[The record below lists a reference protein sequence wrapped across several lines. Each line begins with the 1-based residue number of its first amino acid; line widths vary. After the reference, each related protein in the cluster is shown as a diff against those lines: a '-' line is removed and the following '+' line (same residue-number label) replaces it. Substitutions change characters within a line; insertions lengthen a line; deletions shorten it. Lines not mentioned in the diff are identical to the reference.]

1 MVGKNMEESKPTGG
15 APEEISKSQRR
26 RDALEIRALAARL
39 IGLSPAQLAHVP
51 LDDHLRAEIER
62 ARRIRANAARKR
74 QLQYVA
80 KLMRRSDPAE
90 IHAALDAFDQEARQ
104 LTARHHRSEAWR
116 DHLLAAGDTA
126 IGELL
131 QQRRDADAQALRQ
144 LVRNAH
150 REARADRPPAA
161 ARALFRELRALDEA
175 EPLPPPA
182 AD

>member
-1 MVGKNMEESKPTGG
+1 MKDSKPAGE
-15 APEEISKSQRR
+15 APEEVSKSQKR
-26 RDALEIRALAARL
+26 RDALEIRTLAARL
-39 IGLSPAQLAHVP
+39 IGLSPAQLAQVP
-51 LDDHLRAEIER
+51 LDDHLRAEIEQ
-62 ARRIRANAARKR
+62 ARRIRSNGARKR
-74 QLQYVA
+74 QMQFVA

-90 IHAALDAFDQEARQ
+90 IHAALAAFDQDARQ
-104 LTARHHRSEAWR
+104 LTARQHRSEAWR
-116 DHLLAAGDTA
+116 DHLLAAGDAA

-144 LVRNAH
+144 LVRNAL

-182 AD
+182 VD